1 MLDSYKQPCAI
12 CRKAFLKYFMK
23 RTDNYYIC
31 NSCFALSNKLNYCND
46 SIYKYTIEELQKSV
60 AQNNS
65 IIKIRR
71 EEHIKERKKQ
81 YLETLYSIK
90 MLSPTISKNAIK
102 KQFLKDFPPFNYS
115 QVRKNIPQYK
125 LENFVSID
133 VETTGLYPASNE
145 IIEIS
150 AVKFIKGDPIECLTT
165 LIRPKKQIAEEI
177 TRINN
182 ITNKMVI
189 NSPQIENVI
198 SNFSSFI
205 HGFNVVGY
213 NLDFDLRFLHVNG
226 MDFFSE
232 KRQFYD
238 ALDLAKKLY
247 KYKLNNFKLDTVA
260 NEMELYRTQAHRA
273 TEDALVAG
281 IIFRDLGNYI
291 KTH

>member
-1 MLDSYKQPCAI
+1 MLDKYKQPCEI
-12 CRKAFLKYFMK
+12 CQKSFLKYFMK
-23 RTDNYYIC
+23 QKDKYFIC
-31 NSCFALSNKLNYCND
+31 NSCFALCNNLNSCND

-60 AQNNS
+60 TQNNS

-102 KQFLKDFPPFNYS
+102 KQFLKDIPPFNYS

-133 VETTGLYPASNE
+133 IETTGLYPASNE

-150 AVKFIKGDPIECLTT
+150 AVKFINGDPIECLTT
-165 LIRPKKQIAEEI
+165 LIRPKKEITEEI
-177 TRINN
+177 TIINN
-182 ITNKMVI
+182 ITNEMVI

-198 SNFSSFI
+198 SSFSSFI
-205 HGFNVVGY
+205 NGFNVVGY

-238 ALDLAKKLY
+238 ALDLARKLY
-247 KYKLNNFKLDTVA
+247 KYKLDNFKLDTVA

-273 TEDALVAG
+273 TEDALVTG
-281 IIFRDLGNYI
+281 IIFRDLGNYM